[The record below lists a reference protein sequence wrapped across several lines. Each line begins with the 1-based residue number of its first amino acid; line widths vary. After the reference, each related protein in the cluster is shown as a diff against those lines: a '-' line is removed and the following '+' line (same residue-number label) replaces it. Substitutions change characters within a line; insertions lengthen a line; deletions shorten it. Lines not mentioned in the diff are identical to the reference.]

1 MDWLT
6 RYPAVKRPP
15 GDDAQGNDFVS
26 HAWIEGKGAEAT
38 LEMQRLIPLTAR
50 PFRSTDRFQRPR
62 PGSKGSEVSMRAL
75 NWKAIGPGEL
85 NAILTVLDR

>member
-1 MDWLT
+1 
-6 RYPAVKRPP
+6 
-15 GDDAQGNDFVS
+15 
-26 HAWIEGKGAEAT
+26 
-38 LEMQRLIPLTAR
+38 MQRLIPLTAR